1 MNKRIIQIKLVIVA
15 VMTLFLYNQCGNPYQ
30 SQPTEL
36 QFTDNSVSSS
46 SFETQGSL
54 QAFEE
59 SVYKITTARCSACHT
74 TQNPTHAHPDS
85 KIAHDDVVN
94 QFKVN
99 FANIPSSRMVAK
111 IRDENHGC
119 WSGDCVADS
128 QEMEEAVQYWADKV
142 AEIEEDNNNN
152 NTGNTTG
159 DNGGNTDGNNG
170 GTGYMEQVESV
181 DVFEETVYP
190 ITRQRCVGCHN
201 NLSPR
206 HAHNDVVQAHNAVID
221 NGLVNFN
228 NINASRLVQ
237 RLSVDAH
244 QCWNGNCAANAVEMA
259 TAIQTWKDTMEAAN
273 NNNGGNT
280 STDPLTTNESGT
292 VIAAI
297 NGGGQSTSNVTV
309 QASAG
314 NFTAPFVYSGGNN
327 GYLWAPGGSGNN
339 YDANANNVG
348 MASYTVNIPTTGS
361 YRMSGVVEAVPNN
374 DDSFYVSID
383 GENFFDWHIP
393 QASFTSQ
400 EVTTGSNRATKMW
413 NLSAGNH
420 TVIFKQ
426 REDNTKLRNFTIY
439 PSTQGGSGLGPGEA
453 LLSYDLSGML
463 NVNEQI
469 TFQIKVMI
477 YDDYSYKF
485 WDPEIITTSSNVQ
498 VQNVQ
503 LLINGY
509 YNPQHSA
516 YTIVNSTVTPGN
528 GSLASHALLALKDQ
542 GEAID
547 KISFKFGVLQISN

>member
-1 MNKRIIQIKLVIVA
+1 MNKRIIQIKLVILA

-46 SFETQGSL
+46 SFETEGSL
-54 QAFEE
+54 QAFED
-59 SVYKITTARCSACHT
+59 SVYQVTTARCATCHT
-74 TQNPTHAHPDS
+74 TQNPTHAHADS
-85 KIAHDDVVN
+85 QIAHDDVVD

-99 FANIPSSRMVAK
+99 FANIPSSRLVAK

-128 QEMEEAVQYWADKV
+128 QEMEDAVQYWADKV
-142 AEIEEDNNNN
+142 AEVEEENNNN
-152 NTGNTTG
+152 NNGNTTG
-159 DNGGNTDGNNG
+159 DNGNNGGTTGNTG
-170 GTGYMEQVESV
+170 GTGYMEEVESV
-181 DVFEETVYP
+181 DVFKETVYP

-206 HAHNDVVQAHNAVID
+206 HAHNDVVQAHNAVVD

-259 TAIQTWKDTMEAAN
+259 AAIQTWKDIMAAAN
-273 NNNGGNT
+273 NTGGNT
-280 STDPLTTNESGT
+280 NTDPLTTNESG
-292 VIAAI
+292 
-297 NGGGQSTSNVTV
+297 
-309 QASAG
+309 
-314 NFTAPFVYSGGNN
+314 
-327 GYLWAPGGSGNN
+327 
-339 YDANANNVG
+339 
-348 MASYTVNIPTTGS
+348 
-361 YRMSGVVEAVPNN
+361 
-374 DDSFYVSID
+374 
-383 GENFFDWHIP
+383 
-393 QASFTSQ
+393 
-400 EVTTGSNRATKMW
+400 
-413 NLSAGNH
+413 LS
-420 TVIFKQ
+420 
-426 REDNTKLRNFTIY
+426 
-439 PSTQGGSGLGPGEA
+439 PGEA
-453 LLSYDLSGML
+453 LLTYDLSGML

-485 WDPEIITTSSNVQ
+485 WDPEIITASSNVQ
-498 VQNVQ
+498 VQNIQ